1 MNKTLIEKLHPRR
14 FPNMSGKMAA
24 IVGHI
29 LGIEVTDPVIDALFV
44 TSDGFV
50 LAQHVGDCG
59 ANDFIGAYAELRSNW
74 VRLLNATCDLTP
86 GERHQ
91 AEIIFANKVTS

>member
-1 MNKTLIEKLHPRR
+1 MNVLIEKLHPHR
-14 FPNMSGKMAA
+14 FPNMSPKMAA

-29 LGIEVTDPVIDALFV
+29 LDIEVTEPAIDGLFV

-50 LAQHVGDCG
+50 LAQHTGDCG
-59 ANDFIGAYAELRSNW
+59 ANDFIGSYEQLRSNW
-74 VRLLNATCDLTP
+74 VRLLNATYDLTP

-91 AEIIFANKVTS
+91 AETKFASKVKS

>member
-1 MNKTLIEKLHPRR
+1 MNKALIEKLHPKR

-29 LGIEVTDPVIDALFV
+29 LDIEVTDPIIDALFV

-50 LAQHVGDCG
+50 LAQHSGNFG
-59 ANDFIGAYAELRSNW
+59 ANDFIGTFEQVRNNW
-74 VRLLNATCDLTP
+74 VRLLNATYDLTP

-91 AEIIFANKVTS
+91 AEIKFASKVTS

>member
-1 MNKTLIEKLHPRR
+1 MNVLIQKLNPRR
-14 FPNMSGKMAA
+14 FPNMSPKMAA

-29 LGIEVTDPVIDALFV
+29 LDIEVTDPVIDALFV

-50 LAQHVGDCG
+50 LAQHSGDCG
-59 ANDFIGAYAELRSNW
+59 ANDFIGSYSDLRSNW
-74 VRLLNATCDLTP
+74 VRLLNATYDLTP

-91 AEIIFANKVTS
+91 AEIIFASKVTS

>member
-1 MNKTLIEKLHPRR
+1 MNVPIEKLHPRR

-29 LGIEVTDPVIDALFV
+29 LDIEVTDPVIDGLFV

-50 LAQHVGDCG
+50 LAQHADDSG
-59 ANDFIGAYAELRSNW
+59 ANEFIGSYTDLRSNW
-74 VRLLNATCDLTP
+74 VRLLNATYDLTP
-86 GERHQ
+86 SERHQ

>member
-1 MNKTLIEKLHPRR
+1 MNALIQKLHPHR
-14 FPNMSGKMAA
+14 FPNMSPKMAA

-29 LGIEVTDPVIDALFV
+29 FGIEITDPVIDALFV

-50 LAQHVGDCG
+50 LAQHAGDCG
-59 ANDFIGAYAELRSNW
+59 ANCFIGSYEQLRNNW
-74 VRLLNATCDLTP
+74 VRLLNATYDLTP

-91 AEIIFANKVTS
+91 AEIIFASKVTS